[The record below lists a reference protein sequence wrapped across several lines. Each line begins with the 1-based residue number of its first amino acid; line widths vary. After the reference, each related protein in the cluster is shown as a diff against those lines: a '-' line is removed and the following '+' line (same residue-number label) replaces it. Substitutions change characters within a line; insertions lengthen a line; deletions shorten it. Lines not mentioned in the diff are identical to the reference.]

1 MGTQPTVFD
10 AQPGS
15 PLKGVLLVVVISLF
29 WGLGWTAMKVVLNEM
44 GPWTF
49 RSICLLGGGAGLLL
63 LARAG
68 GASLKVPA
76 EDLKALAITA
86 LINVTGWH
94 ILSAYGVSL
103 LNSGRAAIIAYTMPL
118 WAIILSRVLL
128 GERITPRRSGAL
140 IVGFAGLALLVGPEA
155 ESLGAAPAGAAFML
169 AAAAC
174 WGAGTV
180 LVKFFRWH
188 MPGTLVMGW
197 QLAIGGI
204 PVFIGALLIEPVP
217 AITSFSGSALLAL
230 AFMLLG
236 PIVLCQ
242 WAFFTVVQIFPANVA
257 ALSTLSIP
265 VIGVFSGALLL
276 GEPVTWREVT
286 ALFLVLVSLG
296 LTAFRPRRP

>member
-1 MGTQPTVFD
+1 MI
-10 AQPGS
+10 
-15 PLKGVLLVVVISLF
+15 VISLF

-68 GASLKVPA
+68 GASLRVPA
-76 EDLKALAITA
+76 EDLKPLAVTA

-118 WAIILSRVLL
+118 WAVLLSRLLL
-128 GERITPRRSGAL
+128 GERVTPRRWGAL
-140 IVGFAGLALLVGPEA
+140 IVGFAGLSLLVGPEA
-155 ESLGAAPAGAAFML
+155 AALGSAPAGAAFML

-180 LVKFFRWH
+180 LVKFFPWH

-197 QLAIGGI
+197 QLALGGI
-204 PVFIGALLIEPVP
+204 PVIIGAFLIEPLP
-217 AITSFSGSALLAL
+217 AISSFSGSTLLAL

-265 VIGVFSGALLL
+265 VIGVFSGAMIL
-276 GEPVTWREVT
+276 GEALTWSELT
-286 ALFLVLVSLG
+286 ALLMVLVSLG
-296 LTAFRPRRP
+296 LTAFRPRGA

>member
-1 MGTQPTVFD
+1 METQPTIFHP
-10 AQPGS
+10 QPGS
-15 PLKGVLLVVVISLF
+15 PLKGVLLVVLVSLF

-49 RSICLLGGGAGLLL
+49 RSICLLGGGASLLL

-68 GASLKVPA
+68 GAPLKVPA
-76 EDLKALAITA
+76 EDLKALAVTA

-103 LNSGRAAIIAYTMPL
+103 LHSGRAAIIAYSMPL
-118 WAIILSRVLL
+118 WAVILSRVLL
-128 GERITPRRSGAL
+128 GERITPRRWGAL
-140 IVGFAGLALLVGPEA
+140 IVGFAGLALLIGPEVKA
-155 ESLGAAPAGAAFML
+155 LETAPAGAAFML

-180 LVKFFRWH
+180 LVKFFPWH

-204 PVFIGALLIEPVP
+204 PVIIGTLLIEPVP
-217 AITSFSGSALLAL
+217 AIASFSGSALLAL

-276 GEPVTWREVT
+276 NEPVTWNEAT

-296 LTAFRPRRP
+296 LTAFRPRRS